1 MSKEEI
7 KKIPLEE
14 EMQRSY
20 LDYAMSVIVSRAL
33 PDVRDG
39 LKPVHRRILFAMK
52 DNGWDHTKSH
62 KKSMRVVGE
71 VMAKYHPHGD
81 AAIYDAMARMAQD
94 FSLRTTLIDGQGNF
108 GSMDGDPPA
117 AARYTEA
124 RLEKITQELLADIDK
139 NTVAFIDN
147 YDGSTKEPTV
157 LPARFPNIL
166 ANGAGGI
173 AVGMATNIPP
183 HNLGELL
190 DACEALIKNPDLEL
204 QDLMKIVKGPDFPT
218 GGTIIGLRG
227 IYNAFST
234 GKGSITL
241 RAKTEIETLKG
252 DRENIV
258 VTEIPY
264 QVNKARL
271 VERIAEMMRDKDIE
285 GISEIRD
292 ESDRHGMRIV
302 MELKRDANAQILLN
316 QLFKFTQ
323 MQINFSANVLALV
336 KGKPQALTLK
346 NCLVYFIEFRRD
358 VIVKRTR
365 FFLEKARARA
375 HLLIGFVMALT
386 NLDKI
391 IEMIKSSK
399 DKKDALVSLMKY
411 KFDVA
416 QIMPYL
422 KVLHEPLEN
431 AHNLTERQ
439 ATAILELRL
448 HRLTA
453 MEQKDIK
460 DELSQVTEDIR
471 DYIAIL
477 SSKDRLD
484 QIMIDEMKNIQ
495 ETYPSP
501 RRTLIEQDEAEF
513 NVIDLIPK
521 EDMVVTVSLS
531 GYIKRVPTITY
542 RAQARGGKGK
552 KGMSMKEDDIISDIF
567 IANTHSQLLFFSS
580 FGKVYRLPVYQLPQG
595 NPQSKGR
602 ALVNLL
608 PLQSSEKISAIL
620 ELSEE
625 KKDMSLAFVTS
636 KGSVRRNSIK
646 AFEYIPSSGKRAILL
661 EDGEKLV
668 SVKECRDD
676 QDIFLVTRKG
686 MYVRFHAV
694 KVRIFQ
700 SRSSTG
706 VRGIRVGKD
715 DEVVSVEI
723 LESFNV
729 DVDER
734 VAYFKQAREQE
745 DEEGLF
751 SDKKLDDAR
760 FKELEEKE
768 QMILTITSKG
778 YGKRSSSFEY
788 RTTHRGGVGSKAI
801 LLSAK
806 NGELVGS
813 AGVKEDE
820 QIILITDKGRLI
832 RTSVDEI
839 RIVGRR
845 TQGVIVLRM
854 AKGEKVVGF
863 TKVSIEDVVEDI
875 EEGSEEE

>member
-1 MSKEEI
+1 MSNEEI

-20 LDYAMSVIVSRAL
+20 LDYAMSVIVARAL

-52 DNGWDHTKSH
+52 DNGWDHTKPH
-62 KKSMRVVGE
+62 RKSARITGE
-71 VMAKYHPHGD
+71 VMAKYHPHGN

-108 GSMDGDPPA
+108 GSVDGDPPA
-117 AARYTEA
+117 AERYTEA
-124 RLEKITQELLADIDK
+124 RLEKVTQELLLDIDK
-139 NTVAFIDN
+139 NTVAFTEN
-147 YDGSTKEPTV
+147 YDNSLMEPTV

-190 DACEALIKNPDLEL
+190 DACEALLGNPEL
-204 QDLMKIVKGPDFPT
+204 TIRDLMQIVKGPDFPT
-218 GGTIIGLRG
+218 GGTIIGTRG
-227 IYNAFST
+227 IYDAFST

-241 RAKTEIETLKG
+241 RAKTEIETGKG
-252 DRENIV
+252 DKESIII
-258 VTEIPY
+258 TEIPY
-264 QVNKARL
+264 QINKARL
-271 VERIAEMMRDKDIE
+271 VERIAEMVRDKEIE

-292 ESDRHGMRIV
+292 ESDRHGMRVVIEV
-302 MELKRDANAQILLN
+302 KRDANAQILLN
-316 QLFKFTQ
+316 HLYKFTQ
-323 MQINFSANVLALV
+323 MQVNFSSNVLALV
-336 KGKPQALTLK
+336 KGKPQALSLK
-346 NCLVYFIEFRRD
+346 DCLVHFIDFRRD
-358 VIVKRTR
+358 VIVRRTR

-386 NLDKI
+386 NLDKV
-391 IEMIKSSK
+391 IEMIKRAK
-399 DKKDALVSLMKY
+399 DKKEALVELMSH
-411 KFDVA
+411 KFDVD
-416 QIMPYL
+416 QITPYL
-422 KVLHEPLEN
+422 EVLHEPMEN
-431 AHNLTERQ
+431 AHHLTERQ
-439 ATAILELRL
+439 AVAILELRL

-460 DELSQVTEDIR
+460 DELMQVTEDIR
-471 DYIAIL
+471 DYIDIL
-477 SSKDRLD
+477 SSKQRVDN
-484 QIMIDEMKNIQ
+484 IMIDEWKYIKD
-495 ETYPSP
+495 TYPSP
-501 RRTLIEQDEAEF
+501 RKTLIEQDEAEF

-531 GYIKRVPTITY
+531 GYVKRVPTSTY

-608 PLQSSEKISAIL
+608 PLQSTEKISAIL

-625 KKDMSLAFVTS
+625 NKDMSLAFVTS
-636 KGSVRRNSIK
+636 KGSVRRNSIQ

-668 SVKECRDD
+668 SVKECRDE

-686 MYVRFHAV
+686 MYVRFNAT

-706 VRGIRVGKD
+706 VRGIKVGAD

-723 LESFNV
+723 LDSFNL

-734 VAYFKQAREQE
+734 AAYFKQARGQE
-745 DEEGLF
+745 DEGGLF
-751 SDKKLDDAR
+751 ADRHLEPLR

-768 QMILTITSKG
+768 QMILTITSNG

-806 NGELVGS
+806 NGELVGAAS
-813 AGVKEDE
+813 VKLHEE
-820 QIILITDKGRLI
+820 IILITDTGRLI
-832 RTSVDEI
+832 RTSIDEI

-863 TKVSIEDVVEDI
+863 TKVSIDEDAD
-875 EEGSEEE
+875 SEEVESSEE